1 MILAVVYLVNLI
13 PKAGHLICP
22 STAPPWWSRGWD
34 FALPLQGAQ
43 AQVQFLVGE
52 LRSCM
57 PDGTT
62 KKNALPYTTK
72 FSVIVF

>member
-1 MILAVVYLVNLI
+1 MPLHSTSLV
-13 PKAGHLICP
+13 A
-22 STAPPWWSRGWD
+22 RGWD
-34 FALPLQGAQ
+34 FALPLQG